1 MLINFE
7 LLKFVIMDTTH
18 LHLISNH
25 VPVFALIFSLLLFVL
40 GDVLKNRTLLNT
52 AMAGF
57 IIAAIASVIAF
68 TTGEAAEES
77 IESIAGTEAFI
88 EEHED
93 IAKPANI
100 TAIILGTLAIIAVI
114 FEMIK
119 NAIPVYLK
127 RIILFVSCI
136 AVVLVSYTAYLGGLI
151 RHTEVR
157 TGTSSYTIAPE
168 SKHSEHYDD

>member
-1 MLINFE
+1 
-7 LLKFVIMDTTH
+7 MDTTH
-18 LHLISNH
+18 LHLIANH
-25 VPVFALIFSLLLFVL
+25 VPVFAVIFSLLLLVV
-40 GDVLKNRTLLNT
+40 GDILKSKALINT

-57 IIAAIASVIAF
+57 IIAAIGSVIAF
-68 TTGEAAEES
+68 TTGEAAEEA

-100 TAIILGTLAIIAVI
+100 AAIILGSLAIIAIV
-114 FEMIK
+114 FEIIK
-119 NAIPVYLK
+119 NTIPVYLK

-157 TGTSSYTIAPE
+157 TGASATMITSE
-168 SKHSEHYDD
+168 SEPTEHDDD